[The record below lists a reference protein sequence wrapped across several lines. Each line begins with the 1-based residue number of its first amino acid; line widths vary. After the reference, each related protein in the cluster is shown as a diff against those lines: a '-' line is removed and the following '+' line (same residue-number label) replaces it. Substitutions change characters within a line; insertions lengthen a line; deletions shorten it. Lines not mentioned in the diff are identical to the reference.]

1 VKVLVF
7 TSLFPNNVW
16 PNQAVFVR
24 ERVLHLASI
33 PGVDVLVVAPVPYYP
48 PLPGWRSAFRRVAA
62 REERTGLTVLH
73 PRYGMVPKVGSRWQG
88 AFLYR
93 ALRSRVERLRRVFPF
108 QVIDA
113 HYLYPDAYAAVRIGK
128 DLGVPVVSSA
138 RGSDVNLIGRTPDLA
153 PLVREVLVG
162 SKRLIAVSAA
172 LAQSMRELGAPD
184 VAVIPNGVDAT
195 RFHPMDRA
203 AVRRD
208 LGLDDR
214 LMILSVGNLVSNKGM
229 DRLLRAA
236 ARASAVAQSPVGRAT
251 IVIVGRGPEE
261 ERLRRLAREL
271 GLDARVRF
279 EGVVPHEALAPW
291 YAAADLFAL
300 ATEREGWPNAVL
312 ESLAC
317 GTPVVA
323 TGVGG
328 VPEILRSDRLGLMA
342 EPDDES
348 FARTLESALGRS
360 WDRAEI
366 ARFAAGHTWTATA
379 RAAHAVLESA
389 LEAPL
394 TRQARVAS

>member
-88 AFLYR
+88 ACLYR
-93 ALRSRVERLRRVFPF
+93 ALRSRVERLRREFPF

-203 AVRRD
+203 TVRRD
-208 LGLDDR
+208 RGLDDR
-214 LMILSVGNLVSNKGM
+214 PVILSVGNLV
-229 DRLLRAA
+229 
-236 ARASAVAQSPVGRAT
+236 
-251 IVIVGRGPEE
+251 
-261 ERLRRLAREL
+261 
-271 GLDARVRF
+271 
-279 EGVVPHEALAPW
+279 
-291 YAAADLFAL
+291 
-300 ATEREGWPNAVL
+300 
-312 ESLAC
+312 
-317 GTPVVA
+317 
-323 TGVGG
+323 
-328 VPEILRSDRLGLMA
+328 
-342 EPDDES
+342 
-348 FARTLESALGRS
+348 
-360 WDRAEI
+360 
-366 ARFAAGHTWTATA
+366 
-379 RAAHAVLESA
+379 
-389 LEAPL
+389 
-394 TRQARVAS
+394 